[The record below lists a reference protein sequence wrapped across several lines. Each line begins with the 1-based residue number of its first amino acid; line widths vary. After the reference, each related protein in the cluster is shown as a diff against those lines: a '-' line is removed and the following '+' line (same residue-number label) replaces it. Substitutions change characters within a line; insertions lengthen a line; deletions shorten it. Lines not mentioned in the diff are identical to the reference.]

1 MIETRI
7 NRTEITIETHS
18 RTVIKT
24 RGGTIENTFC
34 EACGREVPTLTAS
47 DIASIF
53 GARMEFIEGL
63 GNSGH
68 IHAVADN
75 AVCAVS
81 LADYFNRKT
90 ALSGVK
96 HEGEEEC

>member
-7 NRTEITIETHS
+7 KRTEITIETHS

-24 RGGTIENTFC
+24 RGDAIETTFC
-34 EACGREVPTLTAS
+34 KTCGRIVPILTTAET
-47 DIASIF
+47 ASIF
-53 GARMEFIEGL
+53 GARMDFVEAL
-63 GNSGH
+63 GNSNQ
-68 IHAVADN
+68 IHAVAEN

-81 LADYFNRKT
+81 VADYFNKTT
-90 ALSGVK
+90 ALPGVK